1 MTLQALI
8 LFIVNLFPTPT
19 NHAVNVAELAAPIIM
34 SELAQV
40 GSDVDPK
47 LVAAMIMVES
57 SYHSDAVSIKGAVGW
72 MGVMPSNPRAVKFTK
87 KQLIKPRI
95 NVRIGLQIIEDS
107 RRSCRRIVE
116 DILGYTDP
124 RIWLSRYAGYGC
136 QESTYADNLLRRV
149 QSADDT

>member
-8 LFIVNLFPTPT
+8 LFIVNLFPVPT
-19 NHAVNVAELAAPIIM
+19 NRAVNIAELAAPIIM

-47 LVAAMIMVES
+47 LVAAMIMIES
-57 SYHSDAVSIKGAVGW
+57 SYRADAVSIKGAMGW

-116 DILGYTDP
+116 DALGYTDP

-136 QESTYADNLLRRV
+136 QESIYADNLLRSV
-149 QSADDT
+149 QAADNI